1 MWQLMMARHVVFG
14 FASMFYS
21 PSLPPSTLPPPSLLS
36 RPYGVVV
43 SPWRAMSGLPWSV
56 RGGGGT
62 ACVVVWEEGNRCRRD
77 TLSHTHTT
85 HHSHS
90 SLDLDLSV
98 PRVELS
104 TRGAT
109 SHPSHTRRG
118 GDSKLVALFRSRSQ
132 RFPREAFRS
141 PVQSAMYKRDAG
153 ARARCA
159 RSRSRSQPIFLR
171 SSNQELPYHSPA
183 LPLIAPSRPISSYC
197 LPVFLCHP
205 PCH

>member
-21 PSLPPSTLPPPSLLS
+21 PSLPPLHPPTPSLLS

-77 TLSHTHTT
+77 TLSHTH
-85 HHSHS
+85 HSPLTLLLGPGPICS
-90 SLDLDLSV
+90 SSRAVHPGSYLS
-98 PRVELS
+98 S
-104 TRGAT
+104 F
-109 SHPSHTRRG
+109 SHPKGG